1 MSGEMQ
7 RPDPS
12 QLRISDADRH
22 KVAEV
27 LREAAGEGRIDL
39 DELDERLE
47 AAYAAKTYA
56 DLVPLT
62 IDLPGVRPAG
72 SPATPVPRPA
82 ASVPVP
88 TTTHSSSVAVMS
100 NVKRTGA
107 WLVPEESSAMAFMGE
122 VTLDL
127 RQATL
132 AATEIS
138 ISASAIMGEV
148 KILVDEHT
156 VVELDGTPIMGEYK
170 QNRDQAEAQIDDQSP
185 TVRVRGMALMGTVS
199 VTRKPPPGTPK
210 RFFGTH

>member
-62 IDLPGVRPAG
+62 IDLPAVRPAG

-88 TTTHSSSVAVMS
+88 TTTPCLATSTSPRFGSPCPRWAPRRRSGCWPSSP
-100 NVKRTGA
+100 R
-107 WLVPEESSAMAFMGE
+107 
-122 VTLDL
+122 
-127 RQATL
+127 R
-132 AATEIS
+132 
-138 ISASAIMGEV
+138 
-148 KILVDEHT
+148 
-156 VVELDGTPIMGEYK
+156 
-170 QNRDQAEAQIDDQSP
+170 SP
-185 TVRVRGMALMGTVS
+185 GPTTW
-199 VTRKPPPGTPK
+199 
-210 RFFGTH
+210 